1 MKVALYKGKRGG
13 FAGAFDAS
21 VRWWTRG
28 PYSHVELVFSDGMSA
43 SASARDGGVR
53 FKRIDFKPEHWDF
66 IDLSVDEE
74 HLRTLILKRLEQ
86 ESEQNRQIADNLAK
100 ALIAQCLTQVFDE
113 KYARAFFEER
123 RGLRYDYFGLFGFV
137 WRPHSGSALLWFCS
151 EIVMGA
157 LKFDDPWQFNPNM
170 VGTIARRL
178 TAHRAMHVTTAK

>member
-13 FAGAFDAS
+13 FAGAFDAA

-28 PYSHVELVFSDGMSA
+28 AYSHVELIFSDGMSA

-53 FKRIDFKPEHWDF
+53 FKDIEYHPDRWDIIEIEADEHF
-66 IDLSVDEE
+66 
-74 HLRTLILKRLEQ
+74 
-86 ESEQNRQIADNLAK
+86 ADVWFS
-100 ALIAQCLTQVFDE
+100 TRE
-113 KYARAFFEER
+113 
-123 RGLRYDYFGLFGFV
+123 GLGYDYFGLFGFV

-178 TAHRAMHVTTAK
+178 AA

>member
-28 PYSHVELVFSDGMSA
+28 AYSHVELIFSDGLSA
-43 SASARDGGVR
+43 SASSRDGGVR
-53 FKRIDFKPEHWDF
+53 FKDIEYHPDRWD
-66 IDLSVDEE
+66 IIEIEADEE
-74 HLRTLILKRLEQ
+74 
-86 ESEQNRQIADNLAK
+86 
-100 ALIAQCLTQVFDE
+100 
-113 KYARAFFEER
+113 YARAFFEQR
-123 RGLRYDYFGLFGFV
+123 LGLGYDYFGLFGFV

-170 VGTIARRL
+170 VGAIARRL
-178 TAHRAMHVTTAK
+178 AA

>member
-13 FAGAFDAS
+13 SAGAFDAA

-28 PYSHVELVFSDGMSA
+28 AYSHVELIFSDGISA

-53 FKRIDFKPEHWDF
+53 FKDIEYHPDRWD
-66 IDLSVDEE
+66 IIEIEADEE
-74 HLRTLILKRLEQ
+74 
-86 ESEQNRQIADNLAK
+86 
-100 ALIAQCLTQVFDE
+100 
-113 KYARAFFEER
+113 YARAFFEKR
-123 RGLRYDYFGLFGFV
+123 VGLGYDYFGLFGFV

-170 VGTIARRL
+170 VGAIARRL
-178 TAHRAMHVTTAK
+178 GEN

>member
-28 PYSHVELVFSDGMSA
+28 AYSHVELIFSDGMSA
-43 SASARDGGVR
+43 SASSRDGGVR
-53 FKRIDFKPEHWDF
+53 FKDIEYHPDRWD
-66 IDLSVDEE
+66 IIEIEADEE
-74 HLRTLILKRLEQ
+74 
-86 ESEQNRQIADNLAK
+86 
-100 ALIAQCLTQVFDE
+100 
-113 KYARAFFEER
+113 YARAFFEER
-123 RGLRYDYFGLFGFV
+123 EGLGYDYFGLFGFV

-170 VGTIARRL
+170 VGAIARRL
-178 TAHRAMHVTTAK
+178 AA

>member
-1 MKVALYKGKRGG
+1 MKIALYKGKRGG

-43 SASARDGGVR
+43 SASSRDGGVR
-53 FKRIDFKPEHWDF
+53 FKDIEYHPDRWD
-66 IDLSVDEE
+66 IIEIEADEE
-74 HLRTLILKRLEQ
+74 
-86 ESEQNRQIADNLAK
+86 
-100 ALIAQCLTQVFDE
+100 
-113 KYARAFFEER
+113 YARAFFEER
-123 RGLRYDYFGLFGFV
+123 EGLGYDYFGLFGFV

-178 TAHRAMHVTTAK
+178 AA

>member
-13 FAGAFDAS
+13 SAGAFDAS

-43 SASARDGGVR
+43 SASPRDGGVR

-86 ESEQNRQIADNLAK
+86 EDEQNRQIADNLAK
-100 ALIAQCLTQVFDE
+100 AFIAQRLTQVFDE

-123 RGLRYDYFGLFGFV
+123 RGLKYDHFGLFGFV
-137 WRPHSGSALLWFCS
+137 WRPGIGKSRRWFCS
-151 EIVMGA
+151 EAVAAA
-157 LKFDDPWQFNPNM
+157 LKFEEPWRFCPNTLAA
-170 VGTIARRL
+170 VIRSIARQ
-178 TAHRAMHVTTAK
+178 

>member
-28 PYSHVELVFSDGMSA
+28 AYSHVELIFSNGMSA

-53 FKRIDFKPEHWDF
+53 FKDIEYHPDRWD
-66 IDLSVDEE
+66 IIEIEADEE
-74 HLRTLILKRLEQ
+74 
-86 ESEQNRQIADNLAK
+86 
-100 ALIAQCLTQVFDE
+100 
-113 KYARAFFEER
+113 YARAFFEKR
-123 RGLRYDYFGLFGFV
+123 VGLGYDYFGLFGFV

-170 VGTIARRL
+170 VGAIARRL
-178 TAHRAMHVTTAK
+178 GEN

>member
-13 FAGAFDAS
+13 FAGAFDAA

-28 PYSHVELVFSDGMSA
+28 AYSHVELIFSDGMSA

-53 FKRIDFKPEHWDF
+53 FKDIEYHPDRWD
-66 IDLSVDEE
+66 IIEIEADEE
-74 HLRTLILKRLEQ
+74 
-86 ESEQNRQIADNLAK
+86 
-100 ALIAQCLTQVFDE
+100 
-113 KYARAFFEER
+113 YARAFIEQR
-123 RGLRYDYFGLFGFV
+123 VGLGYDYFGLFGFV

-178 TAHRAMHVTTAK
+178 AA

>member
-13 FAGAFDAS
+13 FAGAFDAA

-28 PYSHVELVFSDGMSA
+28 AYSHVELIFSDGMSA

-53 FKRIDFKPEHWDF
+53 FKDIEYHPDRWDIIEIDG
-66 IDLSVDEE
+66 DEE
-74 HLRTLILKRLEQ
+74 
-86 ESEQNRQIADNLAK
+86 
-100 ALIAQCLTQVFDE
+100 
-113 KYARAFFEER
+113 YARAFFEKR
-123 RGLRYDYFGLFGFV
+123 VGLKYDYFGLFGFV

-170 VGTIARRL
+170 VGAIARR
-178 TAHRAMHVTTAK
+178 MGEN